1 MDQIWKAAVGVLSTV
16 APMLATA
23 VGGPLAGYSKERL
36 QALDAQIVERMKRFN
51 EAVQQAEK
59 R

>member
-23 VGGPLAGYSKERL
+23 VGGPLAGAATAAIAK
-36 QALDAQIVERMKRFN
+36 ALGLPQELPPEDVACRF
-51 EAVQQAEK
+51 
-59 R
+59 